1 MILLHLA
8 VAALYAL
15 SAWVLWPATAPV
27 AQPARGA
34 PATAARRPADWA
46 AWLLPATLTLHGWLA
61 WNDIVTA
68 DGLDLSFANA
78 VSVVAVLVAAVA
90 LLSGLLRT
98 MPAIGTVVLPVAALA
113 ALLPVVFAHPHD
125 YPFAGK
131 PLLAAHVAVAL
142 VSYALFLVAAV
153 QALILMG
160 LEKRLHRRLPD
171 PGGDSLP
178 PLLTLERFLF
188 RLVTPG
194 FVLLT
199 FTLASGM
206 LFSEQLSGRPVCH
219 AQSVFSVLGWLTF
232 AGLWGRWRTLAW
244 PRRVRWILA
253 APCFVF
259 LAYLGS
265 SRARVLLAVGAHPTG
280 IGDSR
285 YHARNRAR
293 GAARLAGFFS
303 IAETA

>member
-27 AQPARGA
+27 AQPAQGA
-34 PATAARRPADWA
+34 PVTAAGRPADWA
-46 AWLLPATLTLHGWLA
+46 AWLLPATLILHGWLA

-188 RLVTPG
+188 RLVTTG

-199 FTLASGM
+199 LTLASGM
-206 LFSEQLSGRPVCH
+206 LFSEQLSGRPVVLTH
-219 AQSVFSVLGWLTF
+219 KSVFSVLGWLTF
-232 AGLWGRWRTLAW
+232 GGLLWGRWRYGW
-244 PRRVRWILA
+244 RGRVALRWILA
-253 APCFVF
+253 GTLFVF

-265 SRARVLLAVGAHPTG
+265 KFVLEVLLG
-280 IGDSR
+280 R
-285 YHARNRAR
+285 
-293 GAARLAGFFS
+293 
-303 IAETA
+303 

>member
-27 AQPARGA
+27 ALPARGA

-188 RLVTPG
+188 RLVTTG

-199 FTLASGM
+199 LTLASGM
-206 LFSEQLSGRPVCH
+206 LFSEQLSGRPVVLTH
-219 AQSVFSVLGWLTF
+219 KSVFSVLGWLTF
-232 AGLWGRWRTLAW
+232 GGLLWGRWRYGW
-244 PRRVRWILA
+244 RGRVALRWILA
-253 APCFVF
+253 GTLFVF

-265 SRARVLLAVGAHPTG
+265 KFVLEVLLG
-280 IGDSR
+280 R
-285 YHARNRAR
+285 
-293 GAARLAGFFS
+293 
-303 IAETA
+303 